1 MALNADLVGGYYPT
15 QRAQSTSNT
24 SKASTTETSPEDKT
38 SLDMND
44 FYELLAAQMKY
55 QDADNPLSTSEMVSQ
70 MAQTQ
75 MIVATQT
82 LIESINQMSQ
92 INLISYSSSMLGKEV
107 KVALKGEDGTYA
119 GDKVGVVEGVAL
131 YNGTPQVYIDGEP
144 YELSQL
150 MGLGEV
156 PSPPDEN
163 KKPSDGTNTDTDNA
177 TGTGDQTN
185 SETKSI

>member
-1 MALNADLVGGYYPT
+1 MPVNTNLVGNYYAS
-15 QRAQSTSNT
+15 QKAANASSS
-24 SKASTTETSPEDKT
+24 SKTTTTETSPEDKT

-131 YNGTPQVYIDGEP
+131 YNGIPQIYIDGEP
-144 YELSQL
+144 YELAQL

-163 KKPSDGTNTDTDNA
+163 GDGDDKPSEGTDGT